1 MFQKPIDIIKQWS
14 YTNFNGNWNKFW
26 NNTEARMANY
36 SASYSSA
43 NGNKGYTVT
52 FRHPVVLDKSGKYG
66 KKIHKGLGT
75 RNESVAK
82 KLVNE
87 LNELLANDSYWE
99 LSKKSYALNKF
110 TESIVEMFY
119 SPMEEQVIT
128 EKEILDNNI
137 LIPSREQG
145 YKKSLLLGPSGV
157 GKTTL
162 LRLMAGTIKEGFP
175 STATCRTTTCN
186 QEIIC
191 GDFKEYEAII
201 TFMSKDL
208 FSQYI
213 IECIEEACR
222 LFIESQRSDKRVT
235 DKEIAQKLFNHK
247 DLIIRLAYILGEYRE
262 EEQSE
267 FDEFDEEDWCETD
280 NELQQLFEN
289 YIKSIKEISEDLMQ
303 SDPEFDVNNY
313 SYEENDAI
321 LLLCEDIVSE
331 VQKKFALLTGGKV
344 VSSIGKW
351 VTGYY
356 IKTDNRNTFFDLVK
370 KFSSNNKYEWGKLL
384 SPLVKTIRICGDFR
398 PEFCNEPIKLVI
410 YDGMGLGHATI
421 SITSVPTD
429 VMEKYSEVDSIILV
443 DDATQPLME
452 NSKTALKDVIF
463 SGYADKTLM
472 CYTHIDEMK
481 GDNFIRTQDK
491 VNHVNI
497 ALSAYLTELRKQ
509 NVNAFSSLE
518 EQEILSSCYYFS
530 DLANENISKMSQ
542 KQLLKVLNAI
552 HERFR
557 SRVSFEDVVIK
568 YDEMTLYHHLQ
579 NAIDKF
585 RKEWGNIIGYP
596 YTTSETEHWSRIKA
610 LTRRLAY
617 FDEDNYNHELQPL
630 ADLARCIKEEL
641 NSYLNK
647 PMAIS
652 MLDMSDEKVIKKI
665 NYMKGQMNDGFLKF
679 VRTELWKKE
688 GRLEK
693 WRNAYSHVGRGSTYE
708 RAVDINA
715 IFDLGAPRIGNF
727 VYEMNE
733 IQKMYISAL
742 LEIVQQVLSENN
754 CELLKFEYADGKRG

>member
-1 MFQKPIDIIKQWS
+1 
-14 YTNFNGNWNKFW
+14 
-26 NNTEARMANY
+26 MANY

-43 NGNKGYTVT
+43 NGNKGFTVT
-52 FRHPVVLDKSGKYG
+52 FRHPVVLDKDGKYG

-75 RNESVAK
+75 RDEAVAK
-82 KLVNE
+82 QRVDE

-99 LSKKSYALNKF
+99 ISKKSDALSKF
-110 TESIVEMFY
+110 SGSIVDMFY
-119 SPMEEQVIT
+119 SPMEEQFIT
-128 EKEILDNNI
+128 EKEILDSI
-137 LIPSREQG
+137 LIPSREEG
-145 YKKSLLLGPSGV
+145 YKRSLLLGPSGV

-162 LRLMAGTIKEGFP
+162 LRLIAGTIKEAFP

-191 GDFKEYEAII
+191 GDCKTYEAVV

-222 LFIESQRSDKRVT
+222 LCIEAQRSGKLVT
-235 DKEIAQKLFNHK
+235 DKDIAQKLFNHK
-247 DLIIRLAYILGEYRE
+247 DLIIRLSYILGEYRE

-267 FDEFDEEDWCETD
+267 FDEFDEEDCSETN
-280 NELQQLFEN
+280 NELQQLFET
-289 YIKSIKEISEDLMQ
+289 YINSVKEISTDLMQ
-303 SDPEFDVNNY
+303 SDSDFDVNNY
-313 SYEENDAI
+313 AYEDNDAI

-331 VQKKFALLTGGKV
+331 VQKKFALLSGGKV

-356 IKTDNRNTFFDLVK
+356 IKTDDRNTFFDLIK
-370 KFSSNNKYEWGKLL
+370 KFSSNSKHEWGRLL

-398 PEFCNEPIKLVI
+398 PDFCSEPIKLVL
-410 YDGMGLGHATI
+410 YDGMGLGHST

-429 VMEKYSEVDSIILV
+429 VMAKYSEVDAILLV
-443 DDATQPLME
+443 DDATQPLMD
-452 NSKTALKDVIF
+452 NSKMALKDVIY
-463 SGYADKTLM
+463 SGYADKLLM

-481 GDNFIRTQDK
+481 GENFIRTQDK

-497 ALSAYLTELRKQ
+497 ALSTYLTEIRKQ

-542 KQLLKVLNAI
+542 KQLLKALDAI

-557 SRVSFEDVVIK
+557 SKVSFEDVVIK

-579 NAIDKF
+579 NAIDQF
-585 RKEWGNIIGYP
+585 RTEWGNIIGYP
-596 YTTSETEHWSRIKA
+596 YTTSKTEHWSRIKA

-617 FDEDNYNHELQPL
+617 FDQDNYNHELQPL

-641 NSYLNK
+641 NTYLNK
-647 PMAIS
+647 PMAVS
-652 MLDMSDEKVIKKI
+652 MLDMTDEKVISKI

-679 VRTELWKKE
+679 VRNELWKKE

-693 WRNAYSHVGRGSTYE
+693 WRNAYSHTGRGSTYE

-733 IQKMYISAL
+733 IQKMYISAAL
-742 LEIVQQVLSENN
+742 QIVQQVLSENK
-754 CELLKFEYADGKRG
+754 CELLKFEYADGKRGAQ

>member
-1 MFQKPIDIIKQWS
+1 
-14 YTNFNGNWNKFW
+14 
-26 NNTEARMANY
+26 MANY

-43 NGNKGYTVT
+43 NGNKGFTVT
-52 FRHPVVLDKSGKYG
+52 FRHPVVLEKDGKYG

-75 RNESVAK
+75 RDEAVAK
-82 KLVNE
+82 QRVDE

-99 LSKKSYALNKF
+99 ISKKSDALSKF
-110 TESIVEMFY
+110 SDSIVDMFY
-119 SPMEEQVIT
+119 SPMEEQFIT
-128 EKEILDNNI
+128 EKEILDSI
-137 LIPSREQG
+137 LIPSREEG
-145 YKKSLLLGPSGV
+145 YKRSLLLGPSGV

-162 LRLMAGTIKEGFP
+162 LRLIAGTIKEAFP

-191 GDFKEYEAII
+191 GDFRTYEAVV

-222 LFIESQRSDKRVT
+222 LCIEAQRSGKLIT
-235 DKEIAQKLFNHK
+235 DKDIAQKLFNHK
-247 DLIIRLAYILGEYRE
+247 DLIIRLSYILGEYR

-267 FDEFDEEDWCETD
+267 FDEFDEEDCSETN
-280 NELQQLFEN
+280 NELQQLFET
-289 YIKSIKEISEDLMQ
+289 YINSVKEISTDLMQ
-303 SDPEFDVNNY
+303 SDSDFDVNNY
-313 SYEENDAI
+313 AYEDNDAI
-321 LLLCEDIVSE
+321 LLLCENIVSE
-331 VQKKFALLTGGKV
+331 VQKKFALLSGGKV

-356 IKTDNRNTFFDLVK
+356 IKTDDRNTFFDLIK
-370 KFSSNNKYEWGKLL
+370 KFSSNSKHEWGRLL
-384 SPLVKTIRICGDFR
+384 SPLVKTIRMCGDFR
-398 PEFCNEPIKLVI
+398 PDFCSEPIKLVI
-410 YDGMGLGHATI
+410 YDGMGLGHST

-429 VMEKYSEVDSIILV
+429 VMAKYSEVDAILLV
-443 DDATQPLME
+443 DDATQPLMD
-452 NSKTALKDVIF
+452 NSKVALKDVIY
-463 SGYADKTLM
+463 SGYADKLLM

-497 ALSAYLTELRKQ
+497 ALSTYLTEIRKQ

-542 KQLLKVLNAI
+542 KQLLKALDAI

-557 SRVSFEDVVIK
+557 SKVSFEDVVIK

-579 NAIDKF
+579 NAIDQF
-585 RKEWGNIIGYP
+585 RTEWGNIIGYP
-596 YTTSETEHWSRIKA
+596 YTTSKTEHWSRIKA

-617 FDEDNYNHELQPL
+617 FDQDNYNHELQPL

-641 NSYLNK
+641 NTYLNK
-647 PMAIS
+647 PMAVSLLDITDENVIS
-652 MLDMSDEKVIKKI
+652 KI

-679 VRTELWKKE
+679 VRNELWKKE

-693 WRNAYSHVGRGSTYE
+693 WRNAYSHTGRGSTYE

-715 IFDLGAPRIGNF
+715 IFELGAPRIGNF

-733 IQKMYISAL
+733 IQKMYISAAL
-742 LEIVQQVLSENN
+742 QIIQQVLSENK
-754 CELLKFEYADGKRG
+754 CELLKFEYADGKRGVQ

>member
-1 MFQKPIDIIKQWS
+1 
-14 YTNFNGNWNKFW
+14 
-26 NNTEARMANY
+26 MANY

-75 RNESVAK
+75 RDESVAK
-82 KLVNE
+82 QLVDE
-87 LNELLANDSYWE
+87 LNELLANNSYWE
-99 LSKKSYALNKF
+99 ISKKSDALNKYS
-110 TESIVEMFY
+110 ESIVEMFY
-119 SPMEEQVIT
+119 SPMEEQFIT
-128 EKEILDNNI
+128 EKEILDNI
-137 LIPSREQG
+137 LMPSREQG
-145 YKKSLLLGPSGV
+145 YKRTLLLGPSGV

-162 LRLMAGTIKEGFP
+162 LKLIAGTIKESFP

-222 LFIESQRSDKRVT
+222 LFIESQRSSKRVT

-247 DLIIRLAYILGEYRE
+247 DLIIRLSYILGEYRE

-267 FDEFDEEDWCETD
+267 FDEFDEEDCCETD

-289 YIKSIKEISEDLMQ
+289 YIKSVKEISIDLMQ
-303 SDPEFDVNNY
+303 SDLEFDVNNY

-321 LLLCEDIVSE
+321 LLLCEDIVSK

-356 IKTDNRNTFFDLVK
+356 IKTDDRNTFFDLVK

-398 PEFCNEPIKLVI
+398 PEFCSEPIKLVI
-410 YDGMGLGHATI
+410 YDGMGLGHATT

-429 VMEKYSEVDSIILV
+429 VMKKYSEVDAIILV

-463 SGYADKTLM
+463 SGHADKTLM

-497 ALSAYLTELRKQ
+497 ALSTYLTELRKQ

-542 KQLLKVLNAI
+542 NQLLKALNAI

-557 SRVSFEDVVIK
+557 SKVSFEDVVIK

-579 NAIDKF
+579 NAINQF
-585 RKEWGNIIGYP
+585 RGEWGNIIGYP
-596 YTTSETEHWSRIKA
+596 YTTSKTEHWSRIKA

-641 NSYLNK
+641 NTYLNK
-647 PMAIS
+647 PMTVL
-652 MLDMSDEKVIKKI
+652 MLDRSDEKVIKKI

-693 WRNAYSHVGRGSTYE
+693 WRNAYSHAGRGSTYE

-733 IQKMYISAL
+733 IQKMYISAA
-742 LEIVQQVLSENN
+742 LEIVQQVLSDNN
-754 CELLKFEYADGKRG
+754 CELLKFEYADSKRGVQ

>member
-1 MFQKPIDIIKQWS
+1 M
-14 YTNFNGNWNKFW
+14 
-26 NNTEARMANY
+26 
-36 SASYSSA
+36 
-43 NGNKGYTVT
+43 
-52 FRHPVVLDKSGKYG
+52 LDKDGKYG

-75 RNESVAK
+75 RDEAVAK
-82 KLVNE
+82 QRVDE

-99 LSKKSYALNKF
+99 ISKKSDALSKF
-110 TESIVEMFY
+110 SGSIVDMFY
-119 SPMEEQVIT
+119 SPMEEQFIT
-128 EKEILDNNI
+128 EKEILDSI
-137 LIPSREQG
+137 LIPSREEG
-145 YKKSLLLGPSGV
+145 YKRSLLLGPSGV

-162 LRLMAGTIKEGFP
+162 LRLIAGTIKEAFP

-191 GDFKEYEAII
+191 GDFRTYEAVV

-222 LFIESQRSDKRVT
+222 LCIEAQRSGKLIT
-235 DKEIAQKLFNHK
+235 DKDIAQKLFNHK
-247 DLIIRLAYILGEYRE
+247 DLIIRLSYILGEYRE

-267 FDEFDEEDWCETD
+267 FDEFDEEDCSETN
-280 NELQQLFEN
+280 NELQQLFET
-289 YIKSIKEISEDLMQ
+289 YINSVKEISTDLMQ
-303 SDPEFDVNNY
+303 SDSDFDVNNY
-313 SYEENDAI
+313 AYEDNDAI

-331 VQKKFALLTGGKV
+331 VQKKFALLSGGKV

-356 IKTDNRNTFFDLVK
+356 IKTDDRNTFFDLIK
-370 KFSSNNKYEWGKLL
+370 KFSSNSKHEWGRLL
-384 SPLVKTIRICGDFR
+384 SPLVKTIRMCGDFR
-398 PEFCNEPIKLVI
+398 PDFCSEPIKLVI
-410 YDGMGLGHATI
+410 YDGMGLGHST

-429 VMEKYSEVDSIILV
+429 VMAKYSEVDAILLV
-443 DDATQPLME
+443 DDATQPLMD
-452 NSKTALKDVIF
+452 NSKMALKDVIY
-463 SGYADKTLM
+463 SGYADKLLM

-497 ALSAYLTELRKQ
+497 ALSTYLTEIRKQ

-542 KQLLKVLNAI
+542 KQLLKALDAI

-557 SRVSFEDVVIK
+557 SKVSFEDVVIK

-579 NAIDKF
+579 NAIDQF
-585 RKEWGNIIGYP
+585 RTEWGNIIGYP
-596 YTTSETEHWSRIKA
+596 YTTSKTEHWSRIKA

-617 FDEDNYNHELQPL
+617 FDQDNYNHELQPL

-641 NSYLNK
+641 NTYLNK
-647 PMAIS
+647 PMAVS
-652 MLDMSDEKVIKKI
+652 LLDMTDEKVISKI

-679 VRTELWKKE
+679 VRNELWKKE

-693 WRNAYSHVGRGSTYE
+693 WRNAYSHTGRGSTYE

-733 IQKMYISAL
+733 IQKMYISAAL
-742 LEIVQQVLSENN
+742 QIVQQVLSENK
-754 CELLKFEYADGKRG
+754 CELLKFEYADGKRGVQ

>member
-1 MFQKPIDIIKQWS
+1 
-14 YTNFNGNWNKFW
+14 
-26 NNTEARMANY
+26 MANY

-43 NGNKGYTVT
+43 NGNKGFTVT
-52 FRHPVVLDKSGKYG
+52 FRHPVVLDKDGKYG

-75 RNESVAK
+75 RDEAVAK
-82 KLVNE
+82 QRVDE

-99 LSKKSYALNKF
+99 ISKKSDALSKF
-110 TESIVEMFY
+110 SGSIVDMFY
-119 SPMEEQVIT
+119 SPMEEQFIT
-128 EKEILDNNI
+128 EKEILDSI
-137 LIPSREQG
+137 LIPSREEG
-145 YKKSLLLGPSGV
+145 YKRSLLLGPSGV

-162 LRLMAGTIKEGFP
+162 LRLIAGTIKEAFP

-191 GDFKEYEAII
+191 GDCKTYEAVV

-222 LFIESQRSDKRVT
+222 LCIEAQRSGKLVT
-235 DKEIAQKLFNHK
+235 DKDIAQKLFNHK
-247 DLIIRLAYILGEYRE
+247 DLIIRLSYILGEYRE

-267 FDEFDEEDWCETD
+267 FDEFDEEDCSETN
-280 NELQQLFEN
+280 NELQQLFET
-289 YIKSIKEISEDLMQ
+289 YINSVKEISTDLMQ
-303 SDPEFDVNNY
+303 SDSDFDVNNY
-313 SYEENDAI
+313 AYEDNDAI

-331 VQKKFALLTGGKV
+331 VQKKFSLLSGGKV

-356 IKTDNRNTFFDLVK
+356 IKTDDRNTFFDLIK
-370 KFSSNNKYEWGKLL
+370 KFSSNSKHEWGRLL
-384 SPLVKTIRICGDFR
+384 SPLVKTIRICGNFR
-398 PEFCNEPIKLVI
+398 PDFCSEPIKLVL
-410 YDGMGLGHATI
+410 YDGMGLGHST

-429 VMEKYSEVDSIILV
+429 VMAKYSEVDAILLV
-443 DDATQPLME
+443 DDATQPLMD
-452 NSKTALKDVIF
+452 NSKMALKDVIY
-463 SGYADKTLM
+463 SGYADKLLM

-481 GDNFIRTQDK
+481 GENFIRTQDK

-497 ALSAYLTELRKQ
+497 ALSTYLTEIRKQ

-542 KQLLKVLNAI
+542 KQLLKALDAI

-557 SRVSFEDVVIK
+557 SKVSFEDVVIK

-579 NAIDKF
+579 NAIDQF
-585 RKEWGNIIGYP
+585 RTEWGNIIGYP
-596 YTTSETEHWSRIKA
+596 YTTSKTEHWSRIKA

-617 FDEDNYNHELQPL
+617 FDQDNYNHELQPL

-641 NSYLNK
+641 NTYLNK
-647 PMAIS
+647 PMAVS
-652 MLDMSDEKVIKKI
+652 MLDMTDEKVISKI
-665 NYMKGQMNDGFLKF
+665 NYMKGQMNDGFLKL
-679 VRTELWKKE
+679 VRNELWKKE

-693 WRNAYSHVGRGSTYE
+693 WRNAYSHTGRGSTYE

-733 IQKMYISAL
+733 IQKMYISAAL
-742 LEIVQQVLSENN
+742 QIVQQVLSENK
-754 CELLKFEYADGKRG
+754 CELLKFEYADGKRGAQ

>member
-1 MFQKPIDIIKQWS
+1 
-14 YTNFNGNWNKFW
+14 
-26 NNTEARMANY
+26 MANY

>member
-1 MFQKPIDIIKQWS
+1 
-14 YTNFNGNWNKFW
+14 
-26 NNTEARMANY
+26 MANY

-43 NGNKGYTVT
+43 NGNKGFTVT
-52 FRHPVVLDKSGKYG
+52 FRHPVVLDKDGKYG

-75 RNESVAK
+75 RDEAVAK
-82 KLVNE
+82 QRVDE

-99 LSKKSYALNKF
+99 ISKKSDALSKF
-110 TESIVEMFY
+110 SGSIVDMFY
-119 SPMEEQVIT
+119 SPMEEQFIT
-128 EKEILDNNI
+128 EKEILDSI
-137 LIPSREQG
+137 LIPSREEG
-145 YKKSLLLGPSGV
+145 YKSSLLLGPSGV

-162 LRLMAGTIKEGFP
+162 LRLIAGTIKEAFP

-191 GDFKEYEAII
+191 GDFKTYEAVV
-201 TFMSKDL
+201 TFMSRDL

-222 LFIESQRSDKRVT
+222 LYIEAQRSGKLVT
-235 DKEIAQKLFNHK
+235 DKDIAQKLFNHK
-247 DLIIRLAYILGEYRE
+247 DLIIRLSYILGEYRE

-267 FDEFDEEDWCETD
+267 FDEFDEEDCSETN
-280 NELQQLFEN
+280 NELQQLFET
-289 YIKSIKEISEDLMQ
+289 YINSVKEISTDLMQ
-303 SDPEFDVNNY
+303 SDSDFDVNNY
-313 SYEENDAI
+313 AYEDNDAI

-331 VQKKFALLTGGKV
+331 VQKKFALLSGGKV

-356 IKTDNRNTFFDLVK
+356 IKTDDRNTFFDLIK
-370 KFSSNNKYEWGKLL
+370 KFSSNSKHEWGRLL
-384 SPLVKTIRICGDFR
+384 SPLVKTIRMCGDFR
-398 PEFCNEPIKLVI
+398 PDFCSEPIKLVI
-410 YDGMGLGHATI
+410 YDGMGLGHST

-429 VMEKYSEVDSIILV
+429 VMAKYSEVDAILLV
-443 DDATQPLME
+443 DDATQPLMD
-452 NSKTALKDVIF
+452 NSKMALKDVIY
-463 SGYADKTLM
+463 SGYADKLLM

-497 ALSAYLTELRKQ
+497 ALSTYLTEIRKQ

-542 KQLLKVLNAI
+542 KQLLKALDAI

-557 SRVSFEDVVIK
+557 SKVSFEDVVIK

-579 NAIDKF
+579 NAIDQF
-585 RKEWGNIIGYP
+585 RTEWGNIIGYP
-596 YTTSETEHWSRIKA
+596 YTTSKTEHWSRIKA

-617 FDEDNYNHELQPL
+617 FDQDNYNHELQPL

-641 NSYLNK
+641 NTYLNK
-647 PMAIS
+647 PMAVS
-652 MLDMSDEKVIKKI
+652 LLDMTDEKVISKI

-679 VRTELWKKE
+679 VRNELWKKE

-693 WRNAYSHVGRGSTYE
+693 WRNAYSHTGRGSTYE

-715 IFDLGAPRIGNF
+715 IFDLGAPRIGKF

-733 IQKMYISAL
+733 IQKMYISAAL
-742 LEIVQQVLSENN
+742 QIVQQVLSENK
-754 CELLKFEYADGKRG
+754 CELLKFEYADGKRGVH

>member
-14 YTNFNGNWNKFW
+14 YTNFNGTWNKFW

-247 DLIIRLAYILGEYRE
+247 DLIIRLSYILGEYRE

-410 YDGMGLGHATI
+410 YDGMGLGHATT

-530 DLANENISKMSQ
+530 DLANDNISKMSQ

-585 RKEWGNIIGYP
+585 RREWGNIIGYP

-754 CELLKFEYADGKRG
+754 CELLKFEYAD

>member
-1 MFQKPIDIIKQWS
+1 M
-14 YTNFNGNWNKFW
+14 
-26 NNTEARMANY
+26 
-36 SASYSSA
+36 
-43 NGNKGYTVT
+43 T

-552 HERFR
+552 HE
-557 SRVSFEDVVIK
+557 
-568 YDEMTLYHHLQ
+568 
-579 NAIDKF
+579 
-585 RKEWGNIIGYP
+585 
-596 YTTSETEHWSRIKA
+596 
-610 LTRRLAY
+610 
-617 FDEDNYNHELQPL
+617 
-630 ADLARCIKEEL
+630 
-641 NSYLNK
+641 
-647 PMAIS
+647 
-652 MLDMSDEKVIKKI
+652 KVIKKI

>member
-1 MFQKPIDIIKQWS
+1 M
-14 YTNFNGNWNKFW
+14 
-26 NNTEARMANY
+26 
-36 SASYSSA
+36 
-43 NGNKGYTVT
+43 
-52 FRHPVVLDKSGKYG
+52 
-66 KKIHKGLGT
+66 
-75 RNESVAK
+75 
-82 KLVNE
+82 
-87 LNELLANDSYWE
+87 
-99 LSKKSYALNKF
+99 
-110 TESIVEMFY
+110 
-119 SPMEEQVIT
+119 
-128 EKEILDNNI
+128 
-137 LIPSREQG
+137 
-145 YKKSLLLGPSGV
+145 
-157 GKTTL
+157 
-162 LRLMAGTIKEGFP
+162 
-175 STATCRTTTCN
+175 
-186 QEIIC
+186 
-191 GDFKEYEAII
+191 
-201 TFMSKDL
+201 
-208 FSQYI
+208 
-213 IECIEEACR
+213 
-222 LFIESQRSDKRVT
+222 
-235 DKEIAQKLFNHK
+235 
-247 DLIIRLAYILGEYRE
+247 
-262 EEQSE
+262 
-267 FDEFDEEDWCETD
+267 
-280 NELQQLFEN
+280 
-289 YIKSIKEISEDLMQ
+289 
-303 SDPEFDVNNY
+303 
-313 SYEENDAI
+313 
-321 LLLCEDIVSE
+321 
-331 VQKKFALLTGGKV
+331 
-344 VSSIGKW
+344 
-351 VTGYY
+351 
-356 IKTDNRNTFFDLVK
+356 VK

-410 YDGMGLGHATI
+410 YDGMGLGHATT

-491 VNHVNI
+491 VNHINI

-585 RKEWGNIIGYP
+585 RREWGNIIGYP